1 MPDTTTLLGGVSKVW
16 VAGVAKGACHW
27 EERSGTDGRPRGVRQ
42 QSAHTCRWLG
52 LVTVNAV
59 DVPGLLG
66 RRRRPG
72 PIVLVLALCGTAV
85 SLMQT
90 LMLPLI
96 TDFPDLLGTDADDAS
111 WLVTVTL
118 LSGAV
123 TTPILS
129 RLADMHGK
137 RRIIIVSLVILLAGS
152 LLGAVSDSL
161 DLLIAARALQG
172 FAPALIPI
180 GISTMRDQLPP
191 ERIGG
196 AVALMSATL
205 GVGAAVGLPL
215 SGFIYDLFGWQAVFW
230 ASVLMAVLMLV
241 LVKVVVP
248 ESTVRAPGRFD
259 GLGAVLMSIAL
270 TALLLGISKGGE
282 WGWTSRWT
290 LVSFAVAVVV
300 FAMWAAWELRTG
312 QPLVDL
318 RTSTRRPVLL
328 TNIASLLAG
337 FALFANLL
345 VAAQQLQLPRASG
358 VGFGLGVTEAGL
370 AMIPGGVLMVVMAP
384 VSAALTRRFG
394 ARITLVAGLAIT
406 GLGYVVRVLADGTL
420 AALVVGITVV
430 SLGIAVCYAAMP
442 VLIMRSVPITETAA
456 ANGLNTV
463 VRAIG
468 TATCSA
474 SVAAVLAASTVTV
487 DGAVFPSAA
496 AMHATSWLA
505 AGAAFLGAAV
515 GLFIPGRIAPA
526 LGVPAEHRAG
536 EVSRQVRP
544 DAGRRV
550 DAAEEVVVR
559 GLARKPDGKPVRLG
573 VVSVLERTGRQVDW
587 ARTDNDGRWSVVLP
601 GRGEYLVVYSAE
613 GWAPRSELRA
623 LAPDTVPV
631 LEIAER
637 LTVAGVVSTGEWA
650 VDEALVVLTD
660 MSGESVGVTR
670 TDENG
675 YYELGLPPFGRYV
688 LTALDATRGVTE
700 SMEVVISAQRRRFD
714 LALPEHPPAVVDHT
728 IAGR

>member
-1 MPDTTTLLGGVSKVW
+1 MS
-16 VAGVAKGACHW
+16 
-27 EERSGTDGRPRGVRQ
+27 
-42 QSAHTCRWLG
+42 
-52 LVTVNAV
+52 VNAV
-59 DVPGLLG
+59 RVTVPPGQ
-66 RRRRPG
+66 RRRPA

-96 TDFPDLLGTDADDAS
+96 TDFPELLGTSADDAS

-118 LSGAV
+118 LSSAAA
-123 TTPILS
+123 TPILS
-129 RLADMHGK
+129 RLADMYGK
-137 RRIIIVSLVILLAGS
+137 RRIIMVSLVILLVGS

-161 DLLIAARALQG
+161 GLLIVARALQG

-205 GVGAAVGLPL
+205 GIGAAVGLPL

-230 ASVLMAVLMLV
+230 ASVVMAVLMLV
-241 LVKVVVP
+241 LVPLIVP

-259 GLGAVLMSIAL
+259 GMGAALMSVAL

-282 WGWTSRWT
+282 WGWTSQWT
-290 LVSFAVAVVV
+290 LLSFVIAVLV
-300 FAMWAAWELRTG
+300 FAMWVGWELRTG
-312 QPLVDL
+312 EPLVDL
-318 RTSTRRPVLL
+318 RTSARRPVLL

-345 VAAQQLQLPRASG
+345 VATQQLQLPVTSG

-370 AMIPGGVLMVVMAP
+370 AMLPGGVLMVLMAP
-384 VSAALTRRFG
+384 VSAAMTRRFG
-394 ARITLVAGLAIT
+394 ARTTLVAGLSVT
-406 GLGYVVRVLADGTL
+406 GLGYVVRVLFDATVTS
-420 AALVVGITVV
+420 LVVGITIA
-430 SLGIAVCYAAMP
+430 SLGVAVCFAAMP
-442 VLIMRSVPITETAA
+442 VLIMRSVPITETAS

-474 SVAAVLAASTVTV
+474 SVAAVLAAGTVTI
-487 DGAVFPSAA
+487 GGSTFPSVTAV
-496 AMHATSWLA
+496 HATSWLA
-505 AGAAFLGAAV
+505 ATAAFLGAAV

-526 LGVPAEHRAG
+526 LAVPAGYRPG
-536 EVSRQVRP
+536 EAPRQVRP

-550 DAAEEVVVR
+550 DSAAEVVVR
-559 GLARKPDGKPVRLG
+559 GLVQKPGGKPVRLG

-587 ARTDNDGRWSVVLP
+587 ARTGNDGRWSVVLP

-613 GWAPRSELRA
+613 GWAPRSELRE
-623 LAPDTVPV
+623 LSPDSTPV
-631 LEIAER
+631 LEIDQR
-637 LTVAGVVSTGEWA
+637 LTVAGVVSSGECPVA
-650 VDEALVVLTD
+650 EALVVLTD
-660 MSGESVGVTR
+660 ESGESVGATR
-670 TDENG
+670 TDEDG

-688 LTALDATRGVTE
+688 LTALDLTTGVTG
-700 SMEVVISAQRRRFD
+700 SLEVVISAQRRRFNVV
-714 LALPEHPPAVVDHT
+714 LPERPHAVAEHT
-728 IAGR
+728 LSGR